1 MLHVRHALERL
12 GKGWRLIE
20 PKSEES
26 RRTIRLP
33 APVVPILRAHRI
45 RQLERRLAAG
55 ARWHEHEFVFTTRTG
70 QPLDGCR
77 LNRQTK
83 TLLEKAGLPRLKFH
97 SLRHSCASFLLVQGV
112 APRVVMEIL
121 GHSQI
126 SLTLNTYVRWVSLPG
141 SGSAPRGGLTANS
154 RRTRRIASLC
164 GAYGSPRRRGRCRS
178 SERDRLPRDGVP
190 RAAVGNVMVS
200 HGRV

>member
-1 MLHVRHALERL
+1 MVAVSCGLREGGLLGLRWPDLDLDRGVLRVRHALERL

-20 PKSEES
+20 PKSEGS

-33 APVVPILRAHRI
+33 APVVPILRAHRV

-55 ARWHEHEFVFTTRTG
+55 ARWREHEFVFTTRDG

-83 TLLEKAGLPRLKFH
+83 TLLHAAGLPRLKFH
-97 SLRHSCASFLLVQGV
+97 SLRHSCATFLLVQRV
-112 APRVVMEIL
+112 APRVVMDIL

-126 SLTLNTYVRWVSLPG
+126 SLTMNTYSHVIEQLQDD
-141 SGSAPRGGLTANS
+141 AAQEMTALLW
-154 RRTRRIASLC
+154 ADQK
-164 GAYGSPRRRGRCRS
+164 A
-178 SERDRLPRDGVP
+178 
-190 RAAVGNVMVS
+190 
-200 HGRV
+200 